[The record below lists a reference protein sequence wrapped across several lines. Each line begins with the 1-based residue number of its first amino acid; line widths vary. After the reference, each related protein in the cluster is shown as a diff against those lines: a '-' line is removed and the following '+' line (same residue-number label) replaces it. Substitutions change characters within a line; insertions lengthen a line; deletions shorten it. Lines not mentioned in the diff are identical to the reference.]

1 MLGSCSGCIA
11 GLVAITPAAG
21 TVGPIGALVI
31 GIIAGIIG
39 LWGVVVLKRWLKVD
53 DVCDVFGIHGTC
65 VPIESRNILRYAFC
79 CIYGG
84 TDNASE
90 SLRSYGGNGSQRYF

>member
-1 MLGSCSGCIA
+1 MAFLNTVVATAGAVLAWTFAEWLVRRKPSMLGSCSGCIA

-39 LWGVVVLKRWLKVD
+39 LWGLWFLNV
-53 DVCDVFGIHGTC
+53 G
-65 VPIESRNILRYAFC
+65 
-79 CIYGG
+79 
-84 TDNASE
+84 
-90 SLRSYGGNGSQRYF
+90 